1 MTITHKLSID
11 LLRQEN
17 ITPIDMVQNDCGRF
31 LALLLHANGIPW
43 AIPQGVEIRVRYRKS
58 DGIGGEYNLL
68 PNGNC
73 AWSMDG
79 NVLTIALAPQVLTA
93 AGETVLSV
101 LLTKEHAVIHTFD
114 IRLRV
119 LPDLKNSIA
128 ESEGY
133 VHCTGS
139 ADSLIQVG
147 AKIIGGTIKSIILMG
162 DDITDG
168 AGGSGYNGSYTEAPS
183 TNTAGYCWANA
194 FARFVS
200 SRYGTKVRNM
210 GMYGSVLTTQT
221 EELLKTVTRDDYVI
235 WCTGTNDRDGAESYR
250 ANLRRNLA
258 AVREK
263 SAGLLVISSLP
274 ALRVDENNHETNMQT
289 MDEIVTTAA
298 SGYVPFLSMYREF
311 FQFCELRNIG
321 FSDNFEDLLHPNNWG
336 HFNLFRIL
344 CIKLGLPMDPY
355 TDYQYGGAWWRS
367 FN

>member
-17 ITPIDMVQNDCGRF
+17 ITPIDVVQNDCGRF

-119 LPDLKNSIA
+119 LPDLKNSIV

-147 AKIIGGTIKSIILMG
+147 AKIMGGTIKSIILMG

-168 AGGSGYNGSYTEAPS
+168 AGGTGYNGSYTEAPS
-183 TNTAGYCWANA
+183 TNTAGYCWANV

-200 SRYGTKVRNM
+200 TRYGTTVRNM

-250 ANLRRNLA
+250 QNLRRNLA
-258 AVREK
+258 AVRERA
-263 SAGLLVISSLP
+263 AGLLVISNP
-274 ALRVDENNHETNMQT
+274 PTLRADENSHAANMQT
-289 MDEIVTTAA
+289 MDEIVSAAA
-298 SGYVPFLSMYREF
+298 SGYVPFFSLYREF
-311 FQFCELRNIG
+311 FQFCELRTIT
-321 FSDNFEDLLHPNNWG
+321 FSDNFTDLLHLNNWG

-355 TDYQYGGAWWRS
+355 TDYQYGGAWWKS